1 MDVKARNNS
10 ANKIGDIMKF
20 TLRRQAMA
28 ATILV
33 FAFFSAFANA
43 QDDFIFWPNADY
55 DPAIPSFED
64 VLGYQPGERITWHA
78 NAIRYFEALAEAAPG
93 RISITQYA
101 TSWEGRQLIYAVV
114 TSAENM
120 ARIDAIKS
128 NMQRLADPR
137 RTSRS
142 EAQEI
147 IKTQPA
153 VTWLSYAVHGNEI
166 SSTEAAMLTTYH
178 LLASR
183 GDKRVTDIMRDTVVV
198 IDPMQNPDGR
208 DRFIH
213 HFEMSEGLQP
223 DPDRISAEHNEPW
236 PGGRTN
242 HYFFDLN
249 RDWFIM
255 TQPETKGRVKALQ
268 EWYPVSFVDAHEM
281 GSDSTYYFAPEAIPF
296 NPHLAADQRESLAL
310 FGKNNARWFDTF
322 GLDYYTREVFDA
334 FYPGYGASWPSYFGS
349 IAMTYEQASSRGLIV
364 RQYDGNDLTFP
375 YTIRNHFITSLGTAE
390 TTAVNRQKF
399 LTEFYDYR
407 ASAIEE
413 GKSDDIRSYIL
424 PVQFDQAAANKL
436 AGLLVRQGIEVGRAD
451 ASFDACG
458 KSYEAGTFV
467 INTAQPAKR
476 FIRTLMDVNVPMAD
490 DFIAE
495 QERRRA
501 KNLRDEIYD
510 VTAWSLPLMMNV
522 DADSCNRTIGGAFT
536 AAGPELTK
544 PGTVSGG
551 TGSVAYLVPWGS
563 APAIRLLTNALRRG
577 LEVKSSDKAFTHAG
591 RRYPAGTLIIDTAD
605 NSDGLSVAIAELASL
620 TGADVLSVDGSWVS
634 KGPNFGSDNV
644 VRFNPPKVA
653 IVWDQP
659 TSSYSAGN
667 TRFII
672 ERQFDFPVT
681 AIRGNQLKNADIS
694 RYQVLILPAT
704 GWGPGYADILGK
716 KGNANLK
723 DWVAKGGVLI
733 GIGNANRY
741 LAHPDIDLLSIRRE
755 NAVLEVDKDKDK
767 PPGDGSKKDG
777 KTKEATVEGRYLTGP
792 EDYRNSITP
801 EKDRP
806 DSVAGVLVKSN
817 VDPDHWLAAGVAP
830 TLNVLVR
837 GGDIYTPVKMDKGVN
852 VAVFAGADKLL
863 ASGYI
868 WEQNRKQLAYKPF
881 VVAQATGKGYV
892 IGFTQ
897 DPNVRAYL
905 DGLNVIFMN
914 AILRGSAHAR
924 PVR

>member
-1 MDVKARNNS
+1 
-10 ANKIGDIMKF
+10 MKSIRHSK
-20 TLRRQAMA
+20 TMA
-28 ATILV
+28 AIIL
-33 FAFFSAFANA
+33 ALTFFSAQANA
-43 QDDFIFWPNADY
+43 QDDFVFWPNADY

-64 VLGYQPGERITWHA
+64 VLGYKPGERITWHA

-120 ARIDAIKS
+120 TRIDAIKS

-142 EAQEI
+142 EALEI
-147 IKTQPA
+147 IKNQPA
-153 VTWLSYAVHGNEI
+153 ISWLSYAVHGNEI
-166 SSTEAAMLTTYH
+166 SPTEAAMLSAYH

-183 GDKRVTDIMRDTVVV
+183 GDKRVADIMRDTVVV
-198 IDPMQNPDGR
+198 LDPMQNPDGR
-208 DRFIH
+208 DRSIH
-213 HFEMSEGLQP
+213 HFEISEGLLP

-281 GSDSTYYFAPEAIPF
+281 GSDSTYFFAPGATPF
-296 NPHLAADQRESLAL
+296 NPHLAADQRASLAL

-322 GLDYYTREVFDA
+322 GLDYYTREVFDE

-349 IAMTYEQASSRGLIV
+349 ISMTYEQASSRGLIA
-364 RQYDGNDLTFP
+364 RQYDGNNLTFP
-375 YTIRNHFITSLGTAE
+375 YTIRNHFITSLATAE
-390 TTAVNRQKF
+390 TTAANREKF
-399 LTEFYDYR
+399 LTEFYEYR
-407 ASAIEE
+407 VSAIEE
-413 GKSDDIRSYIL
+413 GKSGDTRSYIL
-424 PVQFDQAAANKL
+424 PVQSDQAAVNKL
-436 AGLLVRQGIEVGRAD
+436 AALLVRQGIEVGRAD

-476 FIRTLMDVNVPMAD
+476 FIRTLMDVDVPMED

-522 DADSCNRTIGGAFT
+522 DAHSCNRTIGGSFIAVGT
-536 AAGPELTK
+536 ELTR

-563 APAIRLLTNALRRG
+563 APAVRFLTNALRRD
-577 LEVKSSDKAFTHAG
+577 LDIKSSDKAFTHAG

-605 NSDGLSVAIAELASL
+605 NADGLPAVITELASS
-620 TGADVLSVDGSWVS
+620 TGADVISVDNSWVS
-634 KGPNFGSDNV
+634 DGPNFGSENV
-644 VRFNPPKVA
+644 VRFNQPKVA
-653 IVWDQP
+653 ILWDQP

-681 AIRGNQLKNADIS
+681 AIRAKQLKNADIS
-694 RYQVLILPAT
+694 RYQVLILPAS
-704 GWGPGYADILGK
+704 GRGPGYSDILGK
-716 KGNANLK
+716 KGTSNLK

-733 GIGNANRY
+733 GLGNANRY
-741 LAHPDIDLLSIRRE
+741 LADPDVDLLSIRRE
-755 NAVLEVDKDKDK
+755 NAVLEVEKDKAK
-767 PPGDGSKKDG
+767 STGGDGKKGSK
-777 KTKEATVEGRYLTGP
+777 TEETTVEGQYLTGP

-801 EKDRP
+801 EKDGP

-817 VDPDHWLAAGVAP
+817 VDPDHWLGAGVAP
-830 TLNVLVR
+830 SLNVLVR

-852 VAVFAGADKLL
+852 VAVFADADNLL

-881 VVAQATGKGYV
+881 VVAQASGKGYV

-914 AILRGSAHAR
+914 AIFRGSAHAR